1 MRHPYKLADLTRKGR
16 EGIPSRMKLKPL
28 VFSFFAMLLAAG
40 VASAQDTP
48 PPLAPLPKVPTELD
62 APAAAAAPAD
72 VVLSATRA
80 VEELGDAVVLGHYKV
95 AVEKMNPQWKE
106 RTAKRI
112 GGMEALEKQLDGVS
126 QQMVQQGITIIS
138 FKPQGLPRSFEVTP
152 GRKVEKVNGEEIESL
167 VYNKWLVL
175 IPTITQFR
183 IVRPGQAKP
192 TVIDSTGFQVAI
204 ADKGKNNW
212 SFIDGAGLTVNEL
225 RGLFGTLPQDLQLPP
240 IEKREAR

>member
-1 MRHPYKLADLTRKGR
+1 
-16 EGIPSRMKLKPL
+16 MKLKRIAL
-28 VFSFFAMLLAAG
+28 SFFATSLVVSRMA
-40 VASAQDTP
+40 AQDTP
-48 PPLAPLPKVPTELD
+48 PPLAPLPKVPTQLD
-62 APAAAAAPAD
+62 APAASAAPAD
-72 VVLSATRA
+72 VISSATKA

-112 GGMEALEKQLDGVS
+112 GGMEELEKQLDGVS

-138 FKPQGLPRSFEVTP
+138 FKPQGLPRSFEVAP
-152 GRKVEKVNGEEIESL
+152 GRKVETVNGEEVESL

-225 RGLFGTLPQDLQLPP
+225 RGLFGTLPQDLQFPT
-240 IEKREAR
+240 IEKREVR

>member
-1 MRHPYKLADLTRKGR
+1 
-16 EGIPSRMKLKPL
+16 
-28 VFSFFAMLLAAG
+28 
-40 VASAQDTP
+40 
-48 PPLAPLPKVPTELD
+48 
-62 APAAAAAPAD
+62 
-72 VVLSATRA
+72 
-80 VEELGDAVVLGHYKV
+80 
-95 AVEKMNPQWKE
+95 MNPQWKE

-112 GGMEALEKQLDGVS
+112 GGMEELEKQLDGVS

-138 FKPQGLPRSFEVTP
+138 FRPQGLPRSFEVSP
-152 GRKVEKVNGEEIESL
+152 GRKVETVNGEQVESL
-167 VYNKWLVL
+167 VYHKWLVL
-175 IPTITQFR
+175 IPTLTQFR

-225 RGLFGTLPQDLQLPP
+225 RGLFGTLPQDLQFPT